1 VGEPETERRASSSE
15 RPAIERSSIER
26 SSIERS
32 SIERSSIERNWE
44 RAADVALGLSS
55 LSWAVLGLLNDE
67 GPPMLARAAAALV
80 NATVGLLFLFREGAL
95 AHGSAVQLA
104 RALPSVVLGGI
115 AWRISGHT
123 WPPALAVAFA
133 VVAVLTCVTLL
144 FLGRSFAIFPARR
157 VLRDGGPYALVR
169 HPLYL
174 LELVLLG
181 LAAAAHAWWAPC
193 VLVPVALVTLHVRMR
208 DEESLLAS
216 DPAYAAYRERVK
228 YRLVPGLY

>member
-1 VGEPETERRASSSE
+1 MGEPETERQASPSE
-15 RPAIERSSIER
+15 RR
-26 SSIERS
+26 

-55 LSWAVLGLLNDE
+55 LSWAVLGLMNDE

-80 NATVGLLFLFREGAL
+80 NATVGLLFIFREGAL
-95 AHGSAVQLA
+95 AHGSTAQLA
-104 RALPSVVLGGI
+104 RALPSVILGGI
-115 AWRISGHT
+115 AWGISGPT
-123 WPPALAVAFA
+123 WPAALAVAFA
-133 VVAVLTCVTLL
+133 GVAVLTCVTLL

-157 VLRDGGPYALVR
+157 ILREGGPYALVR

-181 LAAAAHAWWAPC
+181 LAAAAHSWWAPC
-193 VLVPVALVTLHVRMR
+193 VLVPLALVTLHLRMR
-208 DEESLLAS
+208 DEEALLAS
-216 DPAYAAYRERVK
+216 DPAYAAYKDRVK